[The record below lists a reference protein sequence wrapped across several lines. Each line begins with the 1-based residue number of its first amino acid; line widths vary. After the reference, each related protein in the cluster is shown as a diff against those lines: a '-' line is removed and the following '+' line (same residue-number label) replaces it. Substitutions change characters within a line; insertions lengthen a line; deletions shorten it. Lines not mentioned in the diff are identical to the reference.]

1 MILSPS
7 GKFLDTAGT
16 HTECE
21 PGYQTLLAKSAFSLG
36 PKTVQLR
43 SCLKI
48 HPITVFLLMIA
59 IALVKP
65 LGFLKLAGGLQV
77 LVTRSFPLECQLI

>member
-1 MILSPS
+1 MILSLP

-16 HTECE
+16 QNLDAGPCWLNQH
-21 PGYQTLLAKSAFSLG
+21 YLSLG
-36 PKTVQLR
+36 PKTVRLS

-48 HPITVFLLMIA
+48 HPITVFLLTIA

-65 LGFLKLAGGLQV
+65 LGFLKLAGGLQ
-77 LVTRSFPLECQLI
+77 LLAARSFPLECQLN